1 MHRTLSLTICLVLYF
16 SVSFSQE
23 NNPADTN
30 LRIFEK
36 VDIEANFP
44 GGEQTWRKY
53 LENNLNPSVPAD
65 NGAPCGLYTV
75 YVQFIVNKQGGI
87 SDIKPLTKMGYG
99 MEQEVVR
106 IISKSGLWAPAMQ
119 NGKPV
124 NAYRKQP
131 VTFMIEADGFEIR
144 STTPYVLFVKKDNEL
159 TIVVDKVKA
168 ENLEAIISQGTII
181 NNGDGRFTAR
191 VNKPGRVIITVYN
204 KKKDNKEL
212 GKASFEVRD
221 TNASSAAQ

>member
-1 MHRTLSLTICLVLYF
+1 MLRSLTLTLCLVLYF
-16 SVSFSQE
+16 SISFSQE
-23 NNPADTN
+23 NNSADTS

-36 VDIEANFP
+36 VDVEANFP
-44 GGEQTWRKY
+44 GGEQAWRKY
-53 LENNLNPSVPAD
+53 LEKNLNASVPAD

-87 SDIKPLTKMGYG
+87 SEIKPLTKMGYG

-131 VTFMIEADGFEIR
+131 VTFMIEADGFEVQ
-144 STTPYVLFVKKDNEL
+144 SATPYVLFVKKDNEL
-159 TIVVDKVKA
+159 TIIVDKVKA
-168 ENLEAIISQGTII
+168 ENLEATISQGSII
-181 NNGDGRFTAR
+181 NNGGGSFTAR
-191 VNKPGRVIITVYN
+191 VNKPGRVVITVYN
-204 KKKDNKEL
+204 EKKDNKEL

-221 TNASSAAQ
+221 ATSVTQ